1 MDPQNINTEQAN
13 IELQKWAE
21 TLRQARTEMEQ
32 FGVIS
37 ADTSV
42 KLDAM
47 QKEAKYNEQAS
58 RKWSI
63 AAGAATSAAASLG
76 SALYR
81 GETGASAAAGA
92 LSEFTTT
99 IGDAVSTLAL
109 LHPGGWIKKGLMF
122 LGGQGLKLL
131 GNYVKETAKVSDS
144 FYEAMYRAS
153 NSGMVTAGG
162 METLARNMVNLNY
175 GVQDVDKA
183 IALVTKNAEGLAAFG
198 GTVATGAERMG
209 EFTEELRKSN
219 PKMYTQLYRLLGG
232 PDGINKRIA
241 AYTIQQ
247 TQLGRQT
254 QISSAGFLEMV
265 KSTDALNRAFGITS
279 EGLDAAKEAG
289 RQELNMRALELDYQR
304 KGLTSVFDKIENQI
318 AAVQANSQYGPEVAT
333 QLRALATGST
343 GSKAFQDAALIL
355 SRAGVDANRVRSD
368 LENQRTTIA
377 DVFTQLSKGANNL
390 VGSSEVAIRNQEVIK
405 EKFGDT
411 LPKLLNAKAAG
422 DFAKKLRE
430 AGTQTDNLT
439 ESAGEGAEAQIRTR
453 QLNERS
459 RDVIQEYVKLGI
471 VPATQKLELLAKAA
485 NKVAGALD
493 PSSIFTQSGGAGPS
507 TFDIETGAVIE
518 PAAPAIKGVKDKSL
532 TREETRQITA
542 DMSSIAKKIIGAEG
556 GSVTAHNPYSSAS
569 GLGQITKGRYAD
581 LVKSVP
587 FGHALKNTTFEQ
599 YQKDASLQKIALNT
613 QIEELRSYLG
623 SKRLST
629 TDAAVYLAHVFG
641 PAGARRVL
649 TASESVP
656 VNKLFDNDIISKNPA
671 IFRNV
676 ATVGDLKNVIDQK
689 MGGTGYREGGIAE
702 GPGSGYMALLHG
714 LEAVVPLKNNRKI
727 PVEFRDTRVR
737 DFIKEKPVEFRDMK
751 SVRPDLSLGKDF
763 VNLNESLTKQYRVLE
778 QQLQK
783 SDAMIQ
789 ALNRFASGDQMKS
802 MIDKLQNIND
812 KMNTSNDINSK
823 ILQVQM

>member
-13 IELQKWAE
+13 MELQKWAE
-21 TLRQARTEMEQ
+21 TLRQARSEMEQ

-37 ADTSV
+37 AGTSA

-47 QKEAKYNEQAS
+47 QNQAKYNEQAS

-109 LHPGGWIKKGLMF
+109 LHPGGWVKKGLMF
-122 LGGQGLKLL
+122 LGGQALKLI
-131 GNYVKETAKVSDS
+131 GGYVKETAKVSDS

-175 GVQDVDKA
+175 GVKDVDKA
-183 IALVTKNAEGLAAFG
+183 LELMTKNAEGLAAFG

-209 EFTEELRKSN
+209 EFTNELRKSN
-219 PKMYTQLYRLLGG
+219 PKAYTQLYRLLGG

-241 AYTIQQ
+241 AYITQQ

-254 QISSAGFLEMV
+254 QISSAGFLEMQ

-430 AGTQTDNLT
+430 AGTQTERLT
-439 ESAGEGAEAQIRTR
+439 ESVGKGADIQIRMR

-459 RDVIQEYVKLGI
+459 RDVIQEYLKLGI
-471 VPATQKLELLAKAA
+471 VPATQKLELLATAA
-485 NKVAGALD
+485 NKAAGALD
-493 PSSIFTQSGGAGPS
+493 PRSDSDKPPS
-507 TFDIETGAVIE
+507 TDVSRPNHSMIGTAGVGIRPGRGTGASQDYIE
-518 PAAPAIKGVKDKSL
+518 RVALLESNNENIANVPRKGQKQTGAFGLYQITPETFKGIVVNAPKDSPLKGKTFEDMKKDTELQTLAMKEL
-532 TREETRQITA
+532 TRSNELLLGRKGLSTSDA
-542 DMSSIAKKIIGAEG
+542 AKYMAHMLGYPVASRILDPAVRANTNPMPIIGE
-556 GSVTAHNPYSSAS
+556 
-569 GLGQITKGRYAD
+569 KEM
-581 LVKSVP
+581 
-587 FGHALKNTTFEQ
+587 KNNG
-599 YQKDASLQKIALNT
+599 LQK
-613 QIEELRSYLG
+613 Y
-623 SKRLST
+623 K
-629 TDAAVYLAHVFG
+629 
-641 PAGARRVL
+641 
-649 TASESVP
+649 
-656 VNKLFDNDIISKNPA
+656 
-671 IFRNV
+671 
-676 ATVGDLKNVIDQK
+676 TVGEIREHFDRVT
-689 MGGTGYREGGIAE
+689 GGKGYREGGIVD